1 MLNFLLYFSSFLTLS
16 VIHTKCSTSA
26 KPLMLRRNSL
36 FWSLWR
42 LQRNGPSSGELRRAL
57 EKQIFLRRLRRN
69 RPFSRGSGETGLP
82 PEAPEKQTFL
92 QSLRRNR
99 LSSGASREHSP
110 GHVFHSECSRV
121 LRRKACF
128 PRARLEGRFTI
139 T

>member
-1 MLNFLLYFSSFLTLS
+1 MIQCMKVHQQNPLCSRETVYSGGSREMDLPLESSGG
-16 VIHTKCSTSA
+16 
-26 KPLMLRRNSL
+26 
-36 FWSLWR
+36 LWR
-42 LQRNGPSSGELRRAL
+42 NRSSSG
-57 EKQIFLRRLRRN
+57 
-69 RPFSRGSGETGLP
+69 GSGETDLS
-82 PEAPEKQTFL
+82 PEALEKQTFL